1 MMLFVWTP
9 VYFHLREIK
18 ERTLYWI
25 KRDYYQTKVLL
36 ERRFVVLEISIFSI
50 LAMFMIGGSIAM
62 ITNRQ
67 TLFSA
72 FGFLVAMIGLAGMFA
87 LLDSRFLAL
96 AQIMV
101 SVGAVVVLSM
111 LTILTINAKDESLP
125 HEPNKYKWIIFSS
138 ILVLPFTALIY
149 KAMTAAHQS
158 FSTMETIDSKVVG
171 KLLFSEWV
179 LPFEIVSILLL
190 TAMVGAIVI
199 ARKENPN
206 NKKQEEHS

>member
-1 MMLFVWTP
+1 ML
-9 VYFHLREIK
+9 
-18 ERTLYWI
+18 
-25 KRDYYQTKVLL
+25 
-36 ERRFVVLEISIFSI
+36 
-50 LAMFMIGGSIAM
+50 GGSIAM
-62 ITNRQ
+62 ITNKQ
-67 TLFSA
+67 TIFSA

-111 LTILTINAKDESLP
+111 LTILTVNAKEQNLP
-125 HEPNKYKWIIFSS
+125 HEPNKYRWIVFSS
-138 ILVLPFTALIY
+138 ILVLPFTFLLY
-149 KAMTAAHQS
+149 KTLTIVHQS
-158 FSTMETIDSKVVG
+158 FTTMENVTSKVVG

-199 ARKENPN
+199 ARKDKE
-206 NKKQEEHS
+206 QS

>member
-1 MMLFVWTP
+1 M
-9 VYFHLREIK
+9 
-18 ERTLYWI
+18 
-25 KRDYYQTKVLL
+25 
-36 ERRFVVLEISIFSI
+36 ERRLAVLEISIFTI
-50 LAMFMIGGSIAM
+50 LALFMLGGSIAM
-62 ITNRQ
+62 ITNKQ
-67 TLFSA
+67 TIFSA

-111 LTILTINAKDESLP
+111 LTILTVNAKEQNLP
-125 HEPNKYKWIIFSS
+125 HEPNKYRWIVFSS
-138 ILVLPFTALIY
+138 ILVLPFTFLLY
-149 KAMTAAHQS
+149 KTLTIVHQS
-158 FSTMETIDSKVVG
+158 FTTMENVTSKVVG

-199 ARKENPN
+199 ARKDKE
-206 NKKQEEHS
+206 QS

>member
-1 MMLFVWTP
+1 MLETSV
-9 VYFHLREIK
+9 
-18 ERTLYWI
+18 
-25 KRDYYQTKVLL
+25 
-36 ERRFVVLEISIFSI
+36 FSI

-62 ITNRQ
+62 ITNKQ

-111 LTILTINAKDESLP
+111 LTILTINAKDEALP
-125 HEPNKYKWIIFSS
+125 HEPHKYKWIVFSS
-138 ILVLPFTALIY
+138 ILVLPFTTLIY
-149 KAMTAAHQS
+149 KTLSSLSQS

-190 TAMVGAIVI
+190 SAMVGAIVI
-199 ARKENPN
+199 ARKEE
-206 NKKQEEHS
+206 KKPKEQA

>member
-1 MMLFVWTP
+1 
-9 VYFHLREIK
+9 
-18 ERTLYWI
+18 
-25 KRDYYQTKVLL
+25 
-36 ERRFVVLEISIFSI
+36 
-50 LAMFMIGGSIAM
+50 MFMLGGSIAM
-62 ITNRQ
+62 IVNKQ

-111 LTILTINAKDESLP
+111 LTILTINSKEQNFPDER
-125 HEPNKYKWIIFSS
+125 NKFKWIAFSS
-138 ILVLPFTALIY
+138 VLVLPFTVLLY
-149 KAMTAAHQS
+149 KSMSSTYNS
-158 FSTMETIDSKVVG
+158 FATLENIDSKVTG

-199 ARKENPN
+199 ARKSA
-206 NKKQEEHS
+206 KKIEEKS

>member
-1 MMLFVWTP
+1 M
-9 VYFHLREIK
+9 
-18 ERTLYWI
+18 
-25 KRDYYQTKVLL
+25 
-36 ERRFVVLEISIFSI
+36 LEISIFAI
-50 LAMFMIGGSIAM
+50 LALFMLGGSIAI

-111 LTILTINAKDESLP
+111 LTILTINAKRENLP
-125 HEPNKYKWIIFSS
+125 YEPNKYKWIAVSS
-138 ILVLPFTALIY
+138 LLVLPITILIY
-149 KAMTAAHQS
+149 KSTTALYQN
-158 FSTMETIDSKVVG
+158 FSSMDAISSKVVG
-171 KLLFSEWV
+171 RLLFSEWV

-199 ARKENPN
+199 ARKDTMKKDN
-206 NKKQEEHS
+206 NKNNTETKKEKEQL

>member
-1 MMLFVWTP
+1 M
-9 VYFHLREIK
+9 
-18 ERTLYWI
+18 
-25 KRDYYQTKVLL
+25 
-36 ERRFVVLEISIFSI
+36 LEISIFAI
-50 LAMFMIGGSIAM
+50 LAMFMLGGSIAM

-111 LTILTINAKDESLP
+111 LTILTINAKSENLP
-125 HEPNKYKWIIFSS
+125 YEPNKYKWIAVSS
-138 ILVLPFTALIY
+138 LLVLPITILIY
-149 KAMTAAHQS
+149 KSTTALYQS
-158 FSTMETIDSKVVG
+158 FSTMETISSKVVG
-171 KLLFSEWV
+171 KLLFSQWV

-199 ARKENPN
+199 ARKDIIKTKE
-206 NKKQEEHS
+206 QS

>member
-1 MMLFVWTP
+1 M
-9 VYFHLREIK
+9 
-18 ERTLYWI
+18 
-25 KRDYYQTKVLL
+25 
-36 ERRFVVLEISIFSI
+36 LEISIFTI
-50 LAMFMIGGSIAM
+50 LALFMLGGSIAM

-111 LTILTINAKDESLP
+111 LTILTINVKLENLP
-125 HEPNKYKWIIFSS
+125 LEPHKYKWILFST
-138 ILVLPFTALIY
+138 ILVLPISLLIYQSTTALY
-149 KAMTAAHQS
+149 QS
-158 FSTMETIDSKVVG
+158 FSTMETISSKVVG
-171 KLLFSEWV
+171 KLLFSNWV

-199 ARKENPN
+199 ARKDDIKTDD
-206 NKKQEEHS
+206 KKSEESA

>member
-1 MMLFVWTP
+1 M
-9 VYFHLREIK
+9 
-18 ERTLYWI
+18 
-25 KRDYYQTKVLL
+25 
-36 ERRFVVLEISIFSI
+36 LEISIFTI
-50 LAMFMIGGSIAM
+50 LAAFILGGSIAM

-96 AQIMV
+96 AQLMV

-111 LTILTINAKDESLP
+111 LTILTINTKSENLP
-125 HEPNKYKWIIFSS
+125 KEPNKYKWMLLTAL
-138 ILVLPFTALIY
+138 LVLPITLLIY
-149 KAMTAAHQS
+149 KSSTALYHS
-158 FSTMETIDSKVVG
+158 FSTMETINAKIAG
-171 KLLFSEWV
+171 KLLFSHWV

-199 ARKENPN
+199 ARNDKTEKNKTKLDSQKPKEIV
-206 NKKQEEHS
+206 